1 MNDRTA
7 VATPGEDADT
17 VKEPTAL
24 SDSDLADGTLAE
36 SAKPTGE
43 SAVAGESRAGKESA
57 AAEKEPAAQD
67 STGVENSAVDSAA
80 ADKSVPAKES
90 AAGGKSGAAEQS
102 VSSGKSAGA
111 ETSAVTEKFPVG
123 GKTESAAG
131 DDGSDSA
138 TADEKSSE
146 GTVETVEES
155 RSRWRSLVPRP
166 VTGVLLLLLVVAVV
180 CAAVFGWKL
189 KARND
194 DEAAGQAAM
203 AAAKDYAVA
212 LTSIDSAHIDT
223 DFSTVLNGATGQ
235 FKDMYSQSATQLK
248 PLLLQAKSVSKGNV
262 VAASVQSASSDHAV
276 VMLFVDAQIT
286 NVTNP
291 DPRVDRNRILM
302 TMDRVGGRWLA
313 SKVDLP

>member
-1 MNDRTA
+1 MNDQTA
-7 VATPGEDADT
+7 VVTPD
-17 VKEPTAL
+17 
-24 SDSDLADGTLAE
+24 
-36 SAKPTGE
+36 
-43 SAVAGESRAGKESA
+43 ESRAAKETAAVGESED
-57 AAEKEPAAQD
+57 AAEEAA
-67 STGVENSAVDSAA
+67 VEKSAV
-80 ADKSVPAKES
+80 
-90 AAGGKSGAAEQS
+90 
-102 VSSGKSAGA
+102 
-111 ETSAVTEKFPVG
+111 
-123 GKTESAAG
+123 G
-131 DDGSDSA
+131 D
-138 TADEKSSE
+138 
-146 GTVETVEES
+146 GTVVAE
-155 RSRWRSLVPRP
+155 SRWRRFVPRP
-166 VTGVLLLLLVVAVV
+166 VTAVLLFLLIVAVV
-180 CAAVFGWKL
+180 LAAVFGWKL

-212 LTSIDSAHIDT
+212 LTSIDSAHIDA

-262 VAASVQSASSDHAV
+262 VAASVQSASSDHVV

>member
-1 MNDRTA
+1 MNDQTA
-7 VATPGEDADT
+7 VVTPDEDTDS

-24 SDSDLADGTLAE
+24 SDSDLADGNLAE
-36 SAKPTGE
+36 SANPTGE
-43 SAVAGESRAGKESA
+43 SPVVDESGTGKESA
-57 AAEKEPAAQD
+57 AAEKDPAAQD
-67 STGVENSAVDSAA
+67 SAGVENCAVN
-80 ADKSVPAKES
+80 S
-90 AAGGKSGAAEQS
+90 AAGGKSRAAKQS
-102 VSSGKSAGA
+102 VTSGKPAGA
-111 ETSAVTEKFPVG
+111 ETSALTE
-123 GKTESAAG
+123 KTESAAG
-131 DDGSDSA
+131 EDDPDSE
-138 TADEKSSE
+138 TDDEKSSQ
-146 GTVETVEES
+146 GTVETMEES
-155 RSRWRSLVPRP
+155 RFRWRRLVPRP
-166 VTGVLLLLLVVAVV
+166 VTGVLVLLLVAAVV
-180 CAAVFGWKL
+180 CAAIFGWKL

-194 DEAAGQAAM
+194 NEAAGQAAM

-212 LTSIDSAHIDT
+212 LTSIDSAHIDA

-262 VAASVQSASSDHAV
+262 VAASVQSASPDHAV

-302 TMDRVGGRWLA
+302 TMDRVGGHWLA

>member
-1 MNDRTA
+1 MNERTTVVTPDEDTELSGRVDEASAPVGEPASGPVPAVPDSGLEQDRETAGPSTSADEEPERSAVAKRSAPQDEKGSASTSVAAKEPATVEKPKAEEKASVDEEPESTAGKDDSDRTA
-7 VATPGEDADT
+7 DT
-17 VKEPTAL
+17 
-24 SDSDLADGTLAE
+24 G
-36 SAKPTGE
+36 AK
-43 SAVAGESRAGKESA
+43 
-57 AAEKEPAAQD
+57 
-67 STGVENSAVDSAA
+67 
-80 ADKSVPAKES
+80 
-90 AAGGKSGAAEQS
+90 
-102 VSSGKSAGA
+102 
-111 ETSAVTEKFPVG
+111 
-123 GKTESAAG
+123 
-131 DDGSDSA
+131 
-138 TADEKSSE
+138 
-146 GTVETVEES
+146 
-155 RSRWRSLVPRP
+155 SRWRTLIPRP
-166 VTGVLLLLLVVAVV
+166 VTAVLAVLLVAAVV

-212 LTSIDSAHIDT
+212 LTSIDSAHIDA
-223 DFSTVLNGATGQ
+223 DFATVLNGATGE

-248 PLLLQAKSVSKGNV
+248 PLLLQAKSVSKGHV
-262 VAASVQSASSDHAV
+262 VAASVQSVSGDHAV